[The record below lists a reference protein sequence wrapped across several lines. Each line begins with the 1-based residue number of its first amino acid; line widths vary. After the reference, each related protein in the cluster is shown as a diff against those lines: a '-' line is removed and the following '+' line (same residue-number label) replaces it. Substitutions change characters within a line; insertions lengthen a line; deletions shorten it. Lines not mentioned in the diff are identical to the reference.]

1 MLRTGLRISTR
12 VPAGGFPWTGTWYL
26 RASKQPRGPQQ
37 FRWMRYLLDID
48 LEEDLEDYDPPPGQ
62 NDA

>member
-1 MLRTGLRISTR
+1 
-12 VPAGGFPWTGTWYL
+12 
-26 RASKQPRGPQQ
+26 
-37 FRWMRYLLDID
+37 MRYLLDID